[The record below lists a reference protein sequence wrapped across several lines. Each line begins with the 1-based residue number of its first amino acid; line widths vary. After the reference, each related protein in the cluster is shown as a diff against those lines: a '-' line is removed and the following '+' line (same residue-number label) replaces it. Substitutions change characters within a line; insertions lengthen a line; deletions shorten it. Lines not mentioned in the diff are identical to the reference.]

1 MQLTCNIRE
10 RLQGSIQLP
19 ASKSLSNRALI
30 LQALSRDAFLI
41 RNLSEA
47 EDTRILQHLLARR
60 LAQEGPME
68 LNARDAG
75 TAYRFLTAFLAIC
88 ANTETT
94 LLGTARMLERPVGP
108 LVDALRQLGADISY
122 SGEVGYPPLK
132 IHGQHLPGG
141 RIEIGSDVSSQFVS
155 ALCLIAPSLPQGLAL
170 DLRTQ
175 KVSWS
180 YIHMTLGLLE
190 QLGYRLH
197 RQDDILHI
205 EFSQPRVRQIVIEP
219 DWSSAA
225 FFYAMAILRPD
236 TEFELP
242 GLKADSLQGDA
253 AMAGICAH
261 FGVKTSYHKQG
272 INLQSSEVSALSDLE
287 IDLSSYPDLALP
299 LMTACAIRHPEV
311 RFTGVHHLQYKESDR
326 LRALAQE
333 LSKAG
338 IELQESLG
346 KVWFRQAVILPPG
359 MRLSFNTSGDHRMAM
374 ALSTLSVLG
383 YHITLDDAACVQKS
397 FPGYWDEL
405 EVLGFR
411 VEEGE

>member
-1 MQLTCNIRE
+1 MQLSCNIRE

-30 LQALSRDAFLI
+30 LQALSRDTFHI

-60 LAQEGPME
+60 LEQEGPME

-75 TAYRFLTAFLAIC
+75 TAYRFLTAFLAGY

-94 LLGTARMLERPVGP
+94 LLGTARMLERPIGP
-108 LVDALRQLGADISY
+108 LVDALRQLGADITY
-122 SGEVGYPPLK
+122 MGEPGYPPLQ
-132 IHGQHLPGG
+132 IRGRSLLGG
-141 RIEIGSDVSSQFVS
+141 RLEIGSDISSQFVS
-155 ALCLIAPSLPQGLAL
+155 ALCLVAPVMPQGLVL
-170 DLRTQ
+170 NLRKQ

-180 YIHMTLGLLE
+180 YIHMTTGLLE
-190 QLGYRLH
+190 QLGYLVH
-197 RQDDILHI
+197 RQDDLLHI
-205 EFSQPRVRQIVIEP
+205 EASQPRVRQLQIEP

-236 TEFELP
+236 SEFELP

-261 FGVKTSYHKQG
+261 FGVKTFYHKQG
-272 INLQSSEVSALSDLE
+272 LRIQSTEVQALSDLE

-299 LMTACAIRHPEV
+299 LMTACSIRHPEV
-311 RFTGVHHLQYKESDR
+311 RFTGIHHLQYKESDR
-326 LRALAQE
+326 LRALAGE

-338 IELQESLG
+338 IEMQESLG

-359 MRLSFNTSGDHRMAM
+359 MRLSFNTSGDHRLAM

-383 YHITLDDAACVQKS
+383 YHITLDDARCVQKS

-411 VEEGE
+411 VEVGE

>member
-1 MQLTCNIRE
+1 MQLSCNIRE

-30 LQALSRDAFLI
+30 LQALSRDAFHI

-60 LAQEGPME
+60 MEQEGPME

-75 TAYRFLTAFLAIC
+75 TAYRFLTAFLALC
-88 ANTETT
+88 AHTETT
-94 LLGTARMLERPVGP
+94 LLGTARMLERPIGP
-108 LVDALRQLGADISY
+108 LVDALRQLGADMAY
-122 SGEVGYPPLK
+122 LGEPGYPPLQIRGK
-132 IHGQHLPGG
+132 HLLGG
-141 RIEIGSDVSSQFVS
+141 RLEIGSDISSQFVS
-155 ALCLIAPSLPQGLAL
+155 ALCLIAPALPQGLIL
-170 DLRTQ
+170 DLRNQ

-180 YIHMTLGLLE
+180 YIHMTTGLLE
-190 QLGYRLH
+190 QLGYLVH
-197 RQDDILHI
+197 RQDDMVRI
-205 EFSQPRVRQIVIEP
+205 EASQPRVRQLLIEP

-225 FFYAMAILRPD
+225 FFYAMAILRPE

-253 AMAGICAH
+253 AVAGICAH
-261 FGVKTSYHKQG
+261 FGVKSTYHKQG
-272 INLQSSEVSALSDLE
+272 LRIQSSEVPALSDLE

-311 RFTGVHHLQYKESDR
+311 RFTGIQHLQYKESDR
-326 LRALAQE
+326 LRALARE

-338 IELQESLG
+338 IEMQESLG

-383 YHITLDDAACVQKS
+383 YFITLDDARCAQKS

-411 VEEGE
+411 VDEGE